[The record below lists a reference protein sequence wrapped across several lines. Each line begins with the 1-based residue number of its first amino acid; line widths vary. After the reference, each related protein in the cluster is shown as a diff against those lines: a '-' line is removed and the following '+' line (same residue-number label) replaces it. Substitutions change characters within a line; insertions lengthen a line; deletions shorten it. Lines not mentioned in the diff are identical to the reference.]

1 MQKVYQFCLVF
12 IFTYKA
18 FANDKKERSSVSVFS
33 TKRFGSLGFY
43 LYLCTKFRQKMKKS
57 VIALLAMTFTAL
69 TANGQASKTVSLKVI
84 ETSDVHGHFFPYDFM
99 EKKPIKGTLVRAS
112 SYINKQRQQYGDR
125 LLLIDNGDILQGQP
139 CVYWSNYVMPE
150 NENLAAKV
158 INYMKYD
165 AETVGNH
172 DVEPG
177 QKVYDKWIR
186 EVRCPL
192 LGANIVKAR
201 ATSMTSTA
209 SKASKEDI
217 YEGLKPYSVHYKDGV
232 KIVVIGMLTPAIPN
246 WLNKSIW
253 KGIEFEEMVSCAKK
267 WMKFIRETEKPDLV
281 FGLFHSGLNGGI
293 KTDDYEENATEAVA
307 REVPGFDIIFFGHD
321 HQVHN
326 EWVTNVEGQ
335 RVLCIDPSCYV
346 KNVAEAQIELTY
358 EKGHLTKK
366 EIKGEIVSV
375 LDEEIDQQML
385 THFQPTIDQV
395 KAYVDRK
402 IGRFEHPIYTRESFF
417 GNSAFTDLIHNLQLQ
432 ISKANVSFNAPLSF
446 NTVIQAGDVTQGDM
460 FKLYRFENLLFV
472 LRMTG
477 EEIRKHLEF
486 SYDMW
491 TNTMTSPEEHAL
503 RLNDASKEDQQRTG
517 FQYYTFNFD
526 SAAGIDYEVDLTK
539 PDGEKVKILSMSD
552 GTPFDEK
559 KWYKVVMN
567 SYRANGGG
575 ELLTR
580 GAGIPKDSLEGRV
593 LFHTDLDQRHYLTE
607 EIQRMGTIDPQPNH
621 NWKFTPEAWVQ
632 PALARD
638 RKQLFGE

>member
-1 MQKVYQFCLVF
+1 
-12 IFTYKA
+12 
-18 FANDKKERSSVSVFS
+18 
-33 TKRFGSLGFY
+33 
-43 LYLCTKFRQKMKKS
+43 MKKLFLTS
-57 VIALLAMTFTAL
+57 IAIITMMLSATAQ
-69 TANGQASKTVSLKVI
+69 TATKTVRLKVI

-112 SYINKQRQQYGDR
+112 SYINKQREKYGDN

-139 CVYWSNYVMPE
+139 CVYWTNYVMPE
-150 NENLAAKV
+150 DENLAASV

-177 QKVYDKWIR
+177 HKVYDKWIR

-192 LGANIVKAR
+192 LGANIVKEEYKNGEANPN
-201 ATSMTSTA
+201 S
-209 SKASKEDI
+209 I
-217 YEGLKPYSVHYKDGV
+217 YTGLKPYSVHYKDGV
-232 KIVVIGMLTPAIPN
+232 KIVIIGMLTPAIPN

-267 WMKFIRETEKPDLV
+267 WIKYIQDYERPDLI

-293 KTDDYEENATEAVA
+293 KTDEYEEDATESVA
-307 REVPGFDIIFFGHD
+307 KEVPGFDIIFFGHD

-326 EWVTNVEGQ
+326 EWITNKAGKK
-335 RVLCIDPSCYV
+335 VLCIDPSCYV
-346 KNVAEAQIELTY
+346 KNVAEADITLTY
-358 EKGHLTKK
+358 KNGHLTKK
-366 EIKGEIVSV
+366 DIKGEIVSV
-375 LDEEIDQQML
+375 LDEDIDQQML
-385 THFQPTIDQV
+385 SHFQPTIDKV

-402 IGRFEHPIYTRESFF
+402 IGYFENPIYTRESFF
-417 GNSAFTDLIHNLQLQ
+417 GNAAFTDLIHNLQLQ
-432 ISKANVSFNAPLSF
+432 ISKADISFNAPLSF
-446 NTVIQAGDVTQGDM
+446 NTVIKAGDVTQGDM
-460 FKLYRFENLLFV
+460 FKLYRYENLLFV

-491 TNTMTSPEEHAL
+491 GNTMTSPDDHAL
-503 RLNDASKEDQQRTG
+503 RLNDASKDDQQRTG
-517 FQYYTFNFD
+517 FLYYTFNFD

-539 PDGEKVKILSMSD
+539 PDGQKVKILQMSN
-552 GTPFDEK
+552 GQPFDEK

-580 GAGIPKDSLEGRV
+580 GAGIPKDSLDSRV
-593 LFHTDLDQRHYLTE
+593 IWHTDLDQRHYLTE
-607 EIQRMGTIDPQPNH
+607 EIRKQGTVNPQPNH
-621 NWKFTPEAWVQ
+621 NWRFVPEEWVK
-632 PALARD
+632 PALERD
-638 RKQLFGE
+638 RKILFGQ